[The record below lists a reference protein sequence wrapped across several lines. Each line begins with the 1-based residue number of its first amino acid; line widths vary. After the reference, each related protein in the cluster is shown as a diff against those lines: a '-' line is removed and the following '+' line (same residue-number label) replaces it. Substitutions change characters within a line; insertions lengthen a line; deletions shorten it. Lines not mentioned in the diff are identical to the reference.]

1 MSNKKNGPDN
11 PFFQAQQ
18 LYYDSVGAYV
28 KIAAQWRMAAVICL
42 LITVASLGLNIIQIT
57 KNKVVPYVVAVDKL
71 GTALAVKRAD
81 TASPT
86 PVSVIQ
92 AELANV
98 IVSWR
103 TVTADLD
110 LQAKMVDRLSGFA
123 RGAAKGVLTEW
134 FEKNNPVARARNGR
148 LVSVNVKGVPLPV
161 SPNSWRIEWQETVR
175 NHVGITVD
183 VTQYEA
189 TMTVVIQPPR
199 TDAEILKNPG
209 GVYITELSFGTVLS
223 GSGAANVSPSEVN
236 Q

>member
-1 MSNKKNGPDN
+1 MSNKNNEMEN

-28 KIAAQWRMAAVICL
+28 KIAAQWRLAALICL
-42 LITVASLGLNIIQIT
+42 AITVASLGLNIVQT
-57 KNKVVPYVVAVDKL
+57 SQNKVVPYVVAVDKL

-81 TASPT
+81 MASPT

-98 IVSWR
+98 IISWR

-161 SPNSWRIEWQETVR
+161 SPNSWRIEWQETTR

-199 TDAEILKNPG
+199 SDAEILRNPG

-223 GSGAANVSPSEVN
+223 NTGAANVSQSEVN